1 MEQNEKHLSI
11 YPLPAL
17 FTPLLLIPITLEEIS
32 GCTNEAAKCANKAP
46 WNTRSCFYIS
56 RFTISVTPSIN
67 TPKSFNDFDI
77 IVI

>member
-56 RFTISVTPSIN
+56 RFTVSVTPSIN